1 MILNL
6 LLNTWMTWIIFI
18 KKVEEHNPNRKRKKL
33 MIFDDTIADMLSNKK
48 FNPVVTE
55 LLIRRRRLNIFL
67 VFIT

>member
-1 MILNL
+1 M
-6 LLNTWMTWIIFI
+6 IFI
-18 KKVEEHNPNRKRKKL
+18 NKIEEHNPNRIRKTL
-33 MIFDDTIADMLSNKK
+33 MIFDDTIADMLCNKK

>member
-1 MILNL
+1 M
-6 LLNTWMTWIIFI
+6 IFI
-18 KKVEEHNPNRKRKKL
+18 NKIEEHNPNRKRKIL

-55 LLIRRRRLNIFL
+55 LLIRRRRLNISL

>member
-1 MILNL
+1 M
-6 LLNTWMTWIIFI
+6 IFI
-18 KKVEEHNPNRKRKKL
+18 KKIEEHNPNRKRKTL

-55 LLIRRRRLNIFL
+55 LLIRRTRLIISL